1 MYRLNQQ
8 RLNLYRMAVPKV
20 MVVVLKVMV
29 VAVLMG
35 AVQVAVLLRG
45 ALILAVLRLAVFAYS
60 FHKLLAVE
68 KSAAFAS
75 NRYVRVYTDQDRV
88 FWNNDFCGG
97 NCFREAIDVGLR
109 QTKFND

>member
-8 RLNLYRMAVPKV
+8 RLNLYRMVPKV

-60 FHKLLAVE
+60 FHKLLAVG

-75 NRYVRVYTDQDRV
+75 NGYVRVYADQDRV
-88 FWNNDFCGG
+88 FGDHDFCRG
-97 NCFREAIDVGLR
+97 NCFREAIDIGLR
-109 QTKFND
+109 QTKLDN